1 MMAVTAASAAYGMYA
16 TNEAAK
22 DQEKANRKAQAVQDE
37 QIQSQASVEANARI
51 QQAREE
57 RARLRAASAES
68 GVMGIS
74 ITDLLDN
81 VDMQAGTDVAL
92 ISQNMNNRRE
102 ASRVELGSRL
112 AGIQQAD
119 WVGGSLNA
127 GLQLTRQ
134 YQVDPNV
141 VAARQRQTSSANIP
155 RINVIRGP

>member
-1 MMAVTAASAAYGMYA
+1 MCEPVTATTAVMMAVTAASAAYGMYA

-127 GLQLTRQ
+127 GLQLTRL

-141 VAARQRQTSSANIP
+141 VRRSRQD
-155 RINVIRGP
+155 GP

>member
-1 MMAVTAASAAYGMYA
+1 MCEPVSATTAVMMAVTAASAAYGMYA

-141 VAARQRQTSSANIP
+141 VRRSRQD
-155 RINVIRGP
+155 GP

>member
-1 MMAVTAASAAYGMYA
+1 MCEPVTATTAVMMAVTAASAAYGMYA

-141 VAARQRQTSSANIP
+141 VRRSRQD
-155 RINVIRGP
+155 GP

>member
-141 VAARQRQTSSANIP
+141 VRRSRQD
-155 RINVIRGP
+155 GP

>member
-37 QIQSQASVEANARI
+37 QIQSQASVEANARV

-141 VAARQRQTSSANIP
+141 VRRSRQD
-155 RINVIRGP
+155 GP